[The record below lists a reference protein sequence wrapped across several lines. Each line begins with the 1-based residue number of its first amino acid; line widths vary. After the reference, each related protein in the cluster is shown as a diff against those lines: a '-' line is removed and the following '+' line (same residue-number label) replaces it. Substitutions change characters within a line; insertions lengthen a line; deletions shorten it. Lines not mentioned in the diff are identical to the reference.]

1 MSTIDFLKDFLLTIP
16 SLVAAIAAWV
26 ALGTWKRQ
34 LQANKDYDQA
44 KDTLCD
50 LLFYKSAVYRFRD
63 PTTADVSE
71 LTDEQRDR
79 IRANPSNP
87 IPWNRLTA
95 ETRFLK
101 MKEAMSRLEASLMAA
116 EAIWGIERKPLLD
129 EFERIEKWLIE
140 CVNAEIN
147 RQFWDSPTFPAIVT
161 GTYDSYY
168 GEKHGDC
175 YVATQADG
183 AKDVFGDV
191 FDEAIERVERKVRP
205 RLNGSCL

>member
-1 MSTIDFLKDFLLTIP
+1 MNAIGFLKDFLLTVP

-44 KDTLCD
+44 KVTLCD
-50 LLFYKSAVYRFRD
+50 LLFYKSTVYRFRD

-79 IRANPSNP
+79 IRANPSKP
-87 IPWNRLTA
+87 IPWNQLTA

-101 MKEAMSRLEASLMAA
+101 MKEARSRLEVSLMAA
-116 EAIWGIERKPLLD
+116 EAIWGIERAPLLA

-140 CVNAEIN
+140 CVNIEIN
-147 RQFWDSPTFPAIVT
+147 RQFWDSPTFPAVVT

-168 GEKHGDC
+168 GSKHGDC
-175 YVATQADG
+175 YVAMQADG
-183 AKDVFGDV
+183 TRDVFAEV
-191 FDEAIERVERKVRP
+191 FDESIEKIGRKVRP
-205 RLNGSCL
+205 RLSGA